1 MDKKKG
7 RIKLNK
13 SVYANRKEVKE
24 KLDQFLDQKDY
35 PEYSEEPFPSS
46 LPHFKSKLPFRQRY
60 LSQSVDLQQ

>member
-24 KLDQFLDQKDY
+24 KLDQFLAQKDY
-35 PEYSEEPFPSS
+35 PEYSEEPFQSS
-46 LPHFKSKLPFRQRY
+46 LPHSKSKLPFRQRY